1 MKRLR
6 LLTIGFLMIFLVSC
20 SSVGNKS
27 LSGESEY
34 WKVNYTLTPS
44 QSDNSEYYTIHE
56 AFTITYKSG
65 RSGGKITMGGG
76 GGQTICGPVKG
87 QAYVQEGGIVK
98 FEESCMK
105 TADEITRYDKEE
117 KYSIYIYWVDSIVPG
132 GSKGE
137 GIELK

>member
-1 MKRLR
+1 MQLR
-6 LLTIGFLMIFLVSC
+6 IVIFVLCLLLLTAC
-20 SSVGNKS
+20 AAVGDKS
-27 LSGESEY
+27 LYGESEY
-34 WKVNYTLTPS
+34 WEVNYTMTPV
-44 QSDNSEYYTIHE
+44 QSDNSEYFTIHE

-87 QAYVQEGGIVK
+87 QAYVQESGIVK

-105 TADEITRYDKEE
+105 TADEIARYDKEE
-117 KYSIYIYWVDSIVPG
+117 KYSIYIYWADSIVPG

-137 GIELK
+137 GIVLK